1 MHIRFIEWLKE
12 VLNKIPHPF
21 RWLIIVHLGF
31 IFVILGIVML
41 VVPGPGI
48 LFIILGLTILS
59 FEFAWANEAVKN
71 GQQGLEK
78 IIERIKNWFLN
89 K

>member
-1 MHIRFIEWLKE
+1 
-12 VLNKIPHPF
+12 
-21 RWLIIVHLGF
+21 
-31 IFVILGIVML
+31 ML

-78 IIERIKNWFLN
+78 LLAKIKSLF
-89 K
+89 KR